1 MSKAMDKRS
10 ARGWAAIF
18 AMALGSAFLLSPTA
32 HANTLRRGSS
42 AGSAGNSY
50 GGTFLSGYFDL
61 GTGSSED
68 NVLRLENP
76 TADNG
81 SLCAMIYVFNAGE
94 AMGECCGCR
103 LTPNQL
109 LTGSVK
115 ALLGTGWTL
124 AGGTPSHGVLQIVSA
139 TPNNG
144 TVCSPN
150 KPYTATEQLDGWIT
164 HEQTV
169 MGVTGLTE
177 VSLTDNGTAD
187 SFESQS
193 LIGNCGQI
201 LGNGSGAGNCVCP
214 KSEEFFSSN

>member
-1 MSKAMDKRS
+1 MSKGIDNQTAPK
-10 ARGWAAIF
+10 WAGML
-18 AMALGSAFLLSPTA
+18 AMALGAAILLSPA
-32 HANTLRRGSS
+32 AYANTLRRGSS

-50 GGTFLSGYFDL
+50 GGTFLSGYYDL
-61 GTGSSED
+61 DPGVSGD

-81 SLCAMIYVFNAGE
+81 NLCAMIYVFNAGE

-109 LTGSVK
+109 LSGSVK
-115 ALLGTGWTL
+115 ALLGNGWTL
-124 AGGTPSHGVLQIVSA
+124 AGGTPTHGVLQIISA

-144 TVCSPN
+144 TLCSPN
-150 KPYTATEQLDGWIT
+150 RPYTATMELDGWIT

-169 MGVTGLTE
+169 AGVTGLTE

-193 LIGNCGQI
+193 LIGNCGAL
-201 LGNGSGAGNCVCP
+201 LGNGSGAGNCICP
-214 KSEEFFSSN
+214 KSEEFFAP